1 MDQKIT
7 TRVVIFTRDFKITG
21 DIGLMPG
28 VRLTDYMVET
38 KLFIAVTDAEVTS
51 IGGDGSIIATGF
63 LDVNRD
69 TIQFVQPLG

>member
-7 TRVVIFTRDFKITG
+7 TRVVIFTRDFKIIG